1 MSINFAGHRVE
12 LHPNSDVIQIA
23 HCAWVELST
32 RKAGLPFDPDNDVIA
47 DIYSS
52 WYELFREMRK
62 LASSCPVGRVVDNRD
77 TQRSSISLL
86 TLNDGLRPHLT
97 KWQARFRRW
106 YDAALLDDA
115 NKGFTPQEIQRAYPS
130 TARLSRNSWP

>member
-1 MSINFAGHRVE
+1 MDRRRRADSRGVRVERGFRRLRSRFYVGKVSINFAGHRVE

-86 TLNDGLRPHLT
+86 TFERWSPAAPHEM
-97 KWQARFRRW
+97 ASAFS
-106 YDAALLDDA
+106 
-115 NKGFTPQEIQRAYPS
+115 EMV
-130 TARLSRNSWP
+130 